1 MNYSLLFGIEVTVN
15 HIEIYLPLVVC
26 VAWHGTDVVL
36 VCGFLHFC
44 REKGEKTGKKSLFCR
59 VSSLF
64 ERSKKI
70 EIKQQPESRF
80 EDKKKGKKSASYIH
94 IILCVLV
101 LSFR

>member
-1 MNYSLLFGIEVTVN
+1 
-15 HIEIYLPLVVC
+15 
-26 VAWHGTDVVL
+26 VVL

-59 VSSLF
+59 VSSF
-64 ERSKKI
+64 ETRNSKKKGEKEV

-80 EDKKKGKKSASYIH
+80 EDKKKGEKERITYIH